1 MLQQEFQDKFGV
13 PVYQY
18 YGQKESISLVE
29 MPDDASPVLDSVGK
43 PVSGTE
49 VRIDHPDEHGQ
60 GEIQYRSERAAPGY
74 IEDGHFKPRIA
85 MPGGWFGTGDI
96 GFTNSQGYL
105 FVRGRSSSFINVGG
119 LKVAPA
125 EIEAVLC
132 QFPGVCGVKIDKVAN
147 YLLGEVPVAYVAI
160 PGAGAE
166 TLNKIRQFC
175 RERMAKHKVPR
186 RIILLEEL
194 AINAVGK
201 LQ

>member
-1 MLQQEFQDKFGV
+1 M
-13 PVYQY
+13 
-18 YGQKESISLVE
+18 
-29 MPDDASPVLDSVGK
+29 
-43 PVSGTE
+43 
-49 VRIDHPDEHGQ
+49 
-60 GEIQYRSERAAPGY
+60 
-74 IEDGHFKPRIA
+74 
-85 MPGGWFGTGDI
+85 
-96 GFTNSQGYL
+96 
-105 FVRGRSSSFINVGG
+105 
-119 LKVAPA
+119 
-125 EIEAVLC
+125 
-132 QFPGVCGVKIDKVAN
+132 KIDKVAN